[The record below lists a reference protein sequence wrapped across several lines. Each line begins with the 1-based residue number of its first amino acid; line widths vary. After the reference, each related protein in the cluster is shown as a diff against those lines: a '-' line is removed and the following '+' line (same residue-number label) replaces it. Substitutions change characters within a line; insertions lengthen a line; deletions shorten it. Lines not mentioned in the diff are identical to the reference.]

1 MKNGDAAPFDPAEDI
16 VNASKVKDEI
26 YNNILPA
33 LEKEALEQGSVFGQF
48 ITPEEFADEVL
59 KGLDPE
65 DDEEYQKVLKQYGLD
80 DFAGS
85 VDELK
90 EYIVET
96 LRTGSA
102 QQIRENIK
110 YLNEKRQDP
119 TQAKLGI
126 TYIDRPE
133 DFKDEQAKPDT
144 ELYKVFQK
152 AGYQGTEDD
161 FYTKFFLI

>member
-1 MKNGDAAPFDPAEDI
+1 M
-16 VNASKVKDEI
+16 
-26 YNNILPA
+26 
-33 LEKEALEQGSVFGQF
+33 
-48 ITPEEFADEVL
+48 

-90 EYIVET
+90 EYIIET

-110 YLNEKRQDP
+110 YLNEKGK
-119 TQAKLGI
+119 TQHKQNLALLTLIAQKTSRTNKLNL
-126 TYIDRPE
+126 TQNYI
-133 DFKDEQAKPDT
+133 
-144 ELYKVFQK
+144 
-152 AGYQGTEDD
+152 
-161 FYTKFFLI
+161 KFFRRQATRALRMISTPNFSLI